1 MKELI
6 YKIFLLI
13 VLSGILYFIIAII
26 KTIIDLIRAVGG

>member
-6 YKIFLLI
+6 YKIFLMV
-13 VLSGILYFIIAII
+13 VLSGILYFIIVII